1 VRDAVARRG
10 DEEERRNELGRV
22 AAQNRRDQHPHQR
35 EGVAFMFE
43 CVTGIKGFDGRGC
56 LLADDVS
63 FIFVF
68 FFEFSP
74 EEEKTSSKNSKTFP
88 YKKQKKQTLTTY
100 GGKDFLPAPTPT
112 IGY

>member
-1 VRDAVARRG
+1 MVDPMLTRWLR
-10 DEEERRNELGRV
+10 
-22 AAQNRRDQHPHQR
+22 PHQR
-35 EGVAFMFE
+35 EGVAFIFE

-68 FFEFSP
+68 FFEFSH

-88 YKKQKKQTLTTY
+88 YKNKTKKNRWAWAR
-100 GGKDFLPAPTPT
+100 PSRP
-112 IGY
+112 